1 MEKYFKWI
9 VILISLILLFLIYA
23 LNLNYKN
30 DEIFLLGFYVH
41 DIKNLL
47 IGLIIGLFFSILLT
61 IETIRNYLLD
71 IMMILSLR
79 RK

>member
-47 IGLIIGLFFSILLT
+47 IGLIIGLFLVSC
-61 IETIRNYLLD
+61 
-71 IMMILSLR
+71 
-79 RK
+79 